1 MLFSWERVAFRNSV
15 AQGQQMMCEEG
26 QPNCKNHRVLTKV
39 PKVNSIIHY
48 MSEKADY
55 ALGVT
60 TVHVKVIVNH
70 YLN

>member
-15 AQGQQMMCEEG
+15 DQGQQMMCEEG
-26 QPNCKNHRVLTKV
+26 QPNCKNHCVLTKV

-60 TVHVKVIVNH
+60 TVHVKVE
-70 YLN
+70 